1 MSKVLRREKNIKQV
15 HGIIDERC
23 LRSLARVPGVQK
35 VVPGEI
41 SSRGKTSAIA
51 AGLYFQRTLPH
62 GLKLAIKK
70 NMYVQDVFVVADL
83 AHLDWK
89 ALKKSVLN
97 PAKISPDV
105 VQSVFQSINRQ

>member
-1 MSKVLRREKNIKQV
+1 VSKLLRKEKNIKQV

-23 LRSLARVPGVQK
+23 LRPLAHVSGVQK

-41 SSRGKTSAIA
+41 ASRGKTSAIK
-51 AGLYFQRTLPH
+51 AGLYFQRLLPH

-83 AHLDWK
+83 AKLDRK
-89 ALKKSVLN
+89 ALVKCLLN
-97 PAKISPDV
+97 PQKIPET
-105 VQSVFQSINRQ
+105 FL